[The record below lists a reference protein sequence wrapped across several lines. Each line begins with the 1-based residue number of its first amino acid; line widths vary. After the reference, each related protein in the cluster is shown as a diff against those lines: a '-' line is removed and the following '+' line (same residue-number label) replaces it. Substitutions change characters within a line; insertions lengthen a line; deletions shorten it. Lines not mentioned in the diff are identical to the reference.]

1 MKLVAL
7 ICGRHGSRHRNDGG
21 SVLENEWLCQSG
33 IFSVSAYS
41 NKESGKRAFKTSE
54 VVKIAQRL
62 KVNKIN
68 DLF

>member
-1 MKLVAL
+1 MNNKIKNLRIEKNLKQKQLAEL
-7 ICGRHGSRHRNDGG
+7 
-21 SVLENEWLCQSG
+21 LG
-33 IFSVSAYS
+33 ISVSAYS